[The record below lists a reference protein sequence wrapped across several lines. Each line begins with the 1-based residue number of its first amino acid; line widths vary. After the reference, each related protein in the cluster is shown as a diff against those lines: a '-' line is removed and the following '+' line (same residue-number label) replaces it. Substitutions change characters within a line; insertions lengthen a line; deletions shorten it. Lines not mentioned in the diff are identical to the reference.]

1 MNREELIKIRD
12 NYRPE
17 AECAAVVSVGMAT
30 CGIAAGARAT
40 MEALRRE
47 ARENNLTGVSF
58 VETGCLGHCY
68 AEPLVEVKKD
78 GKSVLYENVRPGDAA
93 EIVREHLQGGREAV
107 RLKAERRE
115 NRQVRVALKN
125 CGIINPENLNEY
137 ISTGGY
143 SALSKALF
151 EMTPQKIIE
160 EVRASG
166 LRGRGGA
173 GFPTGLKWEACAASE
188 SGDEKPQCDK
198 YVICNADE
206 GDPGAFMDRSILEGD
221 PHCVLEA
228 MAICGRAVGART
240 GVIYIRA
247 EYPLAVKRLNAAIYA
262 AERANLSGKNIL
274 NSGFDFSVKISLG
287 AGAFVC
293 GEETALMNS
302 IEGKRGEP
310 RIKPPFPAQKG
321 LKNRPSNINNVE
333 TYANIPQ
340 IITKGADWFRSIGTK
355 DSPGTK
361 VFALAGRVNN
371 VGLIEVPMGVPLRAI
386 VEEIGGGVKDG
397 KKFKAAQIGG
407 PSGGCLPTELLDTP
421 VDYESL
427 AKAGCPMGSGGM
439 IVIDGTSCMVDMAK
453 YFLEFT
459 AEESCGKCT
468 PCRVGNRRMLEIL
481 RRITNG
487 GGEPGDIEK
496 LENLG
501 DIIKDTALCGLG
513 QGSPNPVL
521 SMLKNFRD
529 EYAAHIDKKYCP
541 AGVCKELRKYEVLPE
556 KCIGC
561 GICAKNCPVSCISGE
576 PKKAYSIDGERCI
589 KCGVCYDKC
598 PVDAIVK

>member
-1 MNREELIKIRD
+1 MNREELPKIRES
-12 NYRPE
+12 YRARKP
-17 AECAAVVSVGMAT
+17 AAAVVSVGMAT
-30 CGIAAGARAT
+30 CGIAAGARET
-40 MEALRRE
+40 MDALGRE
-47 ARENNLTGVSF
+47 IREKNLRGVSLK
-58 VETGCLGHCY
+58 ETGCLGYCF

-78 GKSVLYENVRPGDAA
+78 GKSVLYKNVRPKDAA
-93 EIVREHLQGGREAV
+93 EIVREHLQGGREV
-107 RLKAERRE
+107 GRLKAERRE
-115 NRQVRVALKN
+115 SRQIRVALEN
-125 CGIINPENLNEY
+125 CGVINPEDINEY
-137 ISTGGY
+137 ISVGGY
-143 SALSKALF
+143 SALDKALF
-151 EMTPQKIIE
+151 EMTPQKIIDE
-160 EVRASG
+160 IKASG

-173 GFPTGLKWEACAASE
+173 GFPTGLKWEACAASPGGE
-188 SGDEKPQCDK
+188 K

-228 MAICGRAVGART
+228 MAICGRAAGASN

-247 EYPLAVKRLNAAIYA
+247 EYPLAVKRIKDAIA
-262 AERANLSGKNIL
+262 VAEKHNLSGKNIL
-274 NSGFDFSVKISLG
+274 NSGFDFSLKISLG

-310 RIKPPFPAQKG
+310 RVKPPFPAQKG

-333 TYANIPQ
+333 TYANVPR
-340 IITKGADWFRSIGTK
+340 IIAKGADWFRSIGTK

-371 VGLIEVPMGVPLRAI
+371 VGLIETPMGLPLRVI

-407 PSGGCLPTELLDTP
+407 PSGGCLPARLLDTP
-421 VDYESL
+421 VDFENL

-439 IVIDGTSCMVDMAK
+439 IIIDEDGCMVDMAK

-487 GGEPGDIEK
+487 EGEPGDIEK

-501 DIIKDTALCGLG
+501 NIIKDTALCGLG

-521 SMLKNFRD
+521 SMLKNFRE
-529 EYAAHIDKKYCP
+529 EYAAHFEKKYCP
-541 AGVCKELRKYEVLPE
+541 AGVCEGMRKYAILPE
-556 KCIGC
+556 KCISC
-561 GICAKNCPVSCISGE
+561 GICAKICPVNCISGA
-576 PKKAYSIDGERCI
+576 PKIPYKIDRARCV
-589 KCGVCYDKC
+589 KCGACREKC
-598 PVDAIVK
+598 PADAINN

>member
-12 NYRPE
+12 NYR
-17 AECAAVVSVGMAT
+17 AEKVNSTVVSVGMAT
-30 CGIAAGARAT
+30 CGIAAGARET

-47 ARENNLTGVSF
+47 IKNVGGVSL
-58 VETGCLGHCY
+58 VETGCLGYCY
-68 AEPLVEVKKD
+68 AEPLIEVKKD
-78 GKSVLYENVRPGDAA
+78 GKSVLYENVRPEDAT
-93 EIVREHLQGGREAV
+93 EIVREHLQGGREIE
-107 RLKAERRE
+107 RLKADSRE
-115 NRQVRVALKN
+115 NRQIRIALRN
-125 CGIINPENLNEY
+125 SGIINPEDINEY
-137 ISTGGY
+137 ISVGGY

-151 EMTPQKIIE
+151 EMTPQKIIDE
-160 EVRASG
+160 IKASG

-173 GFPTGLKWEACAASE
+173 GFPTGLKWEACAASQ
-188 SGDEKPQCDK
+188 GGNEKPQWGK

-221 PHCVLEA
+221 PHSILEA
-228 MAICGRAVGART
+228 MAICGRAVGANN

-247 EYPLAVKRLNAAIYA
+247 EYPLAVKRLNTAISA
-262 AERANLSGKNIL
+262 AENANLSGKNIL
-274 NSGFDFSVKISLG
+274 NSGFDFSIKISLG

-302 IEGKRGEP
+302 VEGKRGEP

-340 IITKGADWFRSIGTK
+340 IIEKGSKWFRSIGTK

-371 VGLIEVPMGVPLRAI
+371 VGLIEVPMGLPLRVI

-397 KKFKAAQIGG
+397 KKFKAVQIGG
-407 PSGGCLPTELLDTP
+407 PSGGCLPAELLDTP
-421 VDYESL
+421 VDYENLS
-427 AKAGCPMGSGGM
+427 KVGCPMGSGGM
-439 IVIDGTSCMVDMAK
+439 IVIDDTGCMVDMAK

-481 RRITNG
+481 RCITSG
-487 GGEPGDIEK
+487 GGEPEVLEK

-501 DIIKDTALCGLG
+501 NIIKDTALCGLG

-529 EYAAHIDKKYCP
+529 EYTAHVDKKYCP

-561 GICAKNCPVSCISGE
+561 GICAKNCPVNCISGE
-576 PKKAYSIDGERCI
+576 PKKAYAIDGERCI